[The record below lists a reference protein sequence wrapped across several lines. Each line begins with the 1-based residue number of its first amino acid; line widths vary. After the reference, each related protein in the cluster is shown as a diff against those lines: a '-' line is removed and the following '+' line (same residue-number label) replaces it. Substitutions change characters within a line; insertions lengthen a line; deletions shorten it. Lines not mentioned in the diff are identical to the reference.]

1 MTEQDYKTLF
11 EQFMRASNKY
21 SETLMEWDSENSR
34 YLYDTMQSAFV
45 GFMIG
50 YELAKENLMSGDVL

>member
-11 EQFMRASNKY
+11 ENVMRTSNKY
-21 SETLMEWDSENSR
+21 SEDLMEWDSENNC
-34 YLYDTMQSAFV
+34 YLYDTMHSAFA

-50 YELAKENLMSGDVL
+50 YELAKETNEN